1 MTVKMGKELN
11 QMCNLSDYVEEI
23 GIKKGMEKGMERGRL
38 LQQIEVIQKKFRK
51 GKPLGQIAEEMEET
65 VQVVE
70 VIYRLVQEN
79 PSSSCEAILEKL
91 MEDRM
96 SRSVPRP

>member
-11 QMCNLSDYVEEI
+11 QMCNLSDYVEKI
-23 GIKKGMEKGMERGRL
+23 GIEKGMERGRL

-70 VIYRLVQEN
+70 EIYRTVQEN
-79 PSSSCEAILEKL
+79 PSSSCETILEKL
-91 MEDRM
+91 TDDR
-96 SRSVPRP
+96 REKALQRP

>member
-1 MTVKMGKELN
+1 
-11 QMCNLSDYVEEI
+11 
-23 GIKKGMEKGMERGRL
+23 MERGRL

-70 VIYRLVQEN
+70 VIYRLVQE
-79 PSSSCEAILEKL
+79 IH
-91 MEDRM
+91 
-96 SRSVPRP
+96 RSPVKQFWKNLWKTE